1 MGETLLLL
9 LCNVSDAWRRV
20 QGWRGGGWRLLQ
32 EQRGLWAIPGS
43 PGAAVLEPEQPAIPF
58 PPGRQHTAK

>member
-1 MGETLLLL
+1 M
-9 LCNVSDAWRRV
+9 